1 MSELETLLAT
11 AARDISAAADV
22 RALEEVRVRLLGR
35 KGEVTGLLKG
45 LARLAPDARRAQGAQ
60 INGLKEQLQAL
71 LDARQRAVGAEQM
84 QAELTAQRVDVT

>member
-35 KGEVTGLLKG
+35 KGEVTGLLEG
-45 LARLAPDARRAQGAQ
+45 LARLAP
-60 INGLKEQLQAL
+60 
-71 LDARQRAVGAEQM
+71 DARQRAVGAEQM